1 VVVSLAAASAPAIR
15 HLPRRTSPPQ
25 ESMAS

>member
-1 VVVSLAAASAPAIR
+1 VALSVAAASVPDIR
-15 HLPRRTSPPQ
+15 HLPRRTSPAQ